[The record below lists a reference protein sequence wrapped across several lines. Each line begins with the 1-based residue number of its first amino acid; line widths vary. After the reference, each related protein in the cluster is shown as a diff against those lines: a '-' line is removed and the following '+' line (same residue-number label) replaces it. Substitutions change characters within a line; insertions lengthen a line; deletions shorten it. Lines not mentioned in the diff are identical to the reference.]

1 MDPDRAIDP
10 ACLRYGSFDPGPEIR
25 LTIFSD
31 APWMA
36 SVVAETSSSL
46 LTLEKD
52 QFKTF
57 KTSAGIKKTIFSDA
71 PLILL
76 FPNAIALKNFTLS
89 LS

>member
-1 MDPDRAIDP
+1 MAIDP

-31 APWMA
+31 AP
-36 SVVAETSSSL
+36 
-46 LTLEKD
+46 
-52 QFKTF
+52 
-57 KTSAGIKKTIFSDA
+57 
-71 PLILL
+71 LILL